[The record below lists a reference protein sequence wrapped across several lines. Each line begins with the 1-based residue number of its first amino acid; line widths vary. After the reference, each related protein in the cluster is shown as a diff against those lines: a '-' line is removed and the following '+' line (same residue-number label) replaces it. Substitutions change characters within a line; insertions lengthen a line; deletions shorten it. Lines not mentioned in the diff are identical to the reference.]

1 MSNSST
7 DNNLRIERIM
17 GNATEMESSSLQEPP
32 ESPPG
37 NLLFC
42 FSLLYKMHIL

>member
-1 MSNSST
+1 MNNTNT

-17 GNATEMESSSLQEPP
+17 GNATEIESSSMADP

-37 NLLFC
+37 IDLC
-42 FSLLYKMHIL
+42 QIA

>member
-7 DNNLRIERIM
+7 DKQLRIERIV
-17 GNATEMESSSLQEPP
+17 GNATEIESSSLQEP

-37 NLLFC
+37 IIVINWMQDFC
-42 FSLLYKMHIL
+42 CL